1 MPRDLIISH
10 AAGMNSTMSVAG
22 VESTFVERLSEYLVS
37 LPYDLKIL
45 QEAVTDPDLE
55 KPIRLMAACTVV
67 HTMLP
72 QEGEPG
78 PLRYVDDVL
87 FVRMAL
93 DKVGEGDSEGAVEF
107 RRRFDE
113 LYARLPEDLK
123 LFSSVLGDL
132 WPWLSG
138 KVAGFGKLSLKGKKA
153 AQAVD
158 DEEIATFFYDE
169 GLAFQTNYTVT
180 EEQVAN
186 KFRRAE
192 QVIDLLRKR
201 YDDDKKKIA

>member
-1 MPRDLIISH
+1 
-10 AAGMNSTMSVAG
+10 MSV
-22 VESTFVERLSEYLVS
+22 VEAESIFVARLSEYLVS

-55 KPIRLMAACTVV
+55 KSVRLMAASTVV

-78 PLRYVDDVL
+78 PLRYIDDVL

-113 LYARLPEDLK
+113 IYARLPEDLQ

-138 KVAGFGKLSLKGKKA
+138 MVAGFGKLSLKGKKA

-169 GLAFQTNYTVT
+169 GLAFQTNYTVN

-192 QVIDLLRKR
+192 QAIDLLRKR
-201 YDDDKKKIA
+201 YLDDKKKIA

>member
-1 MPRDLIISH
+1 
-10 AAGMNSTMSVAG
+10 MSVEA
-22 VESTFVERLSEYLVS
+22 ESIFVERLSEYLVS

-55 KPIRLMAACTVV
+55 KPVRLMAASTVV

-78 PLRYVDDVL
+78 PLRYIDDVL

-107 RRRFDE
+107 RKRFDE
-113 LYARLPEDLK
+113 IYARLPEDLEI
-123 LFSSVLGDL
+123 FSRVLGDL

-169 GLAFQTNYTVT
+169 GLAFQTNYTVN

-192 QVIDLLRKR
+192 QAIDLLRKR

>member
-1 MPRDLIISH
+1 
-10 AAGMNSTMSVAG
+10 MSVAG

>member
-1 MPRDLIISH
+1 
-10 AAGMNSTMSVAG
+10 MNSGMSV
-22 VESTFVERLSEYLVS
+22 VEAESIFVARLSEYLVS

-55 KPIRLMAACTVV
+55 KSVRLMAASTVV

-78 PLRYVDDVL
+78 PLRYIDDVL

-113 LYARLPEDLK
+113 IYARLPEDLK

-158 DEEIATFFYDE
+158 DEEIATFLYDE
-169 GLAFQTNYTVT
+169 GLAFQTNYTVN

-192 QVIDLLRKR
+192 QAIDLLRKR
-201 YDDDKKKIA
+201 YLDDKKKIA